1 MENEMLDDINE
12 IQIEI
17 AKIDR
22 VSTMDE
28 LEEARVRL
36 IGRKGLISQ
45 LMPKLKDLSPEDKPK
60 YGKEL
65 NRLKNAAEEALEKK
79 RAELAA
85 VEEQEVAV
93 DYTLPGEDIR
103 AGHIHIIT
111 RAFDL
116 MLDILV
122 AMGFEVVEGPELETE
137 WHNFEA
143 LNILADHPARD
154 NFDSLYVD
162 PTHLLRSHTS
172 PVQIRTMES
181 RKPPIQIVAP
191 GVCYRRD
198 QPTARHSCQFTQIEM
213 LHIDD
218 GITFAH
224 MKGVIMM
231 FIRKL
236 FGEKRKVRLRPDYF
250 PFVEPGAD
258 VAMDCILCAG
268 AGCRACSNTG
278 WMEIMGAGMVHPFVL
293 KNCGI
298 DPERYTGFAFGLGV
312 ERVAMLLYGIEDIR
326 LFTENDFRFLRQF

>member
-1 MENEMLDDINE
+1 MLDEINE

-17 AKIDR
+17 AKVDR
-22 VSTMDE
+22 AATVDE
-28 LEEARVRL
+28 LEEMRVKL
-36 IGRKGLISQ
+36 LGRKGLISL
-45 LMPKLKDLSPEDKPK
+45 LMPRLKDLSDEERPK

-65 NRLKNAAEEALEKK
+65 NRLKKSAEDAIEAKRKDLKSAEEGL
-79 RAELAA
+79 LAI
-85 VEEQEVAV
+85 
-93 DYTLPGEDIR
+93 DHTLPGEDIR
-103 AGHIHIIT
+103 AGRLHIIT
-111 RAFDL
+111 KALDI

-137 WHNFEA
+137 WHNFDA
-143 LNILADHPARD
+143 LNILEDHPARD
-154 NFDSLYVD
+154 NFDSLYVGSGF
-162 PTHLLRSHTS
+162 LLRSHTS
-172 PVQIRTMES
+172 PVQIRTMTS
-181 RKPPIQIVAP
+181 RRPPIQIVAP

-213 LHIDD
+213 LQVDE
-218 GITFAH
+218 GITFGH

-258 VAMDCILCAG
+258 VAMDCILCDG
-268 AGCRACSNTG
+268 AGCRACSHTG
-278 WMEIMGAGMVHPFVL
+278 WMEIMGAGMVHPYVL

-312 ERVAMLLYGIEDIR
+312 ERTAMLLYGIEDIR
-326 LFTENDFRFLRQF
+326 LFSENDFRFLGQF

>member
-1 MENEMLDDINE
+1 MLDAINE

-17 AKIDR
+17 AKVDK
-22 VSTMDE
+22 VTTTNE
-28 LEEARVRL
+28 LEEAKVRL

-45 LMPKLKDLSPEDKPK
+45 LMPKLKDLPLEDKPK

-65 NRLKNAAEEALEKK
+65 NRLKKLAEDALEKK
-79 RAELAA
+79 KSELEAA
-85 VEEQEVAV
+85 VERAIII
-93 DYTLPGEDIR
+93 DHTLPGEDIR
-103 AGHIHIIT
+103 AGRLHIIT
-111 RAFDL
+111 KALDI

-143 LNILADHPARD
+143 LNIGADHPARD
-154 NFDSLYVD
+154 DYDSLYVD
-162 PTHLLRSHTS
+162 EAHLLRSHTS
-172 PVQIRTMES
+172 PVQIRTMEA
-181 RKPPIQIVAP
+181 RRPPIQVVAP

-213 LHIDD
+213 LHIDE
-218 GITFAH
+218 GITFTH

-258 VAMDCILCAG
+258 VSMDCILCNG
-268 AGCRACSNTG
+268 EGCRACSNTG
-278 WMEIMGAGMVHPFVL
+278 WMEIMGAGMVHPVVL
-293 KNCGI
+293 ENCNI

-312 ERVAMLLYGIEDIR
+312 ERAAMLLYGIEDIR